1 MNKKMMVIISKCN
14 FMIKIE
20 KQLKKE
26 NEAQMNVFIWFKRED
41 DYDDWADGLVKML
54 VGLQRD
60 WLVKK

>member
-1 MNKKMMVIISKCN
+1 
-14 FMIKIE
+14 MIKIE